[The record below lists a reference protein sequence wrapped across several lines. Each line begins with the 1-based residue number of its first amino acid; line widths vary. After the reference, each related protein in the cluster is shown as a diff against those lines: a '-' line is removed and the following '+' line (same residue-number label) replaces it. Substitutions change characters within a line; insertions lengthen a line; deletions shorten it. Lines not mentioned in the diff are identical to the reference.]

1 MHNGAAERPLRSRAR
16 ASLNFRSRR
25 ILDSL
30 RKRLLPLV
38 FPPSRGRRWVGPID
52 TIHSEWTAIFDPA
65 EDASGA
71 SDELVRLAL
80 SAAEIARTTN
90 LDALSEHASRE
101 RERTELPTWPGQ
113 HYRMLVGLA
122 EAWHAKNVVEIG
134 TSAGTSALSFIEAA
148 EVERVTTFDLVS
160 WSEFPFT
167 LLTESDFTS
176 KLEQR
181 LGDLADPTM
190 FEANAEL
197 FRDADMVFVD
207 GPKDGEFEYG
217 FIPRLLALEPSRPRL
232 LVFDDVRV
240 ISMMRLWRQFPLPKL
255 DVGSFGHWSGTGI
268 AIQSNA
274 CEWRPQTR

>member
-1 MHNGAAERPLRSRAR
+1 M
-16 ASLNFRSRR
+16 
-25 ILDSL
+25 DSDL
-30 RKRLLPLV
+30 
-38 FPPSRGRRWVGPID
+38 
-52 TIHSEWTAIFDPA
+52 DPA
-65 EDASGA
+65 EDASA
-71 SDELVRLAL
+71 RADELVRLAL

-90 LDALSEHASRE
+90 LDALSERDRESASGRSC
-101 RERTELPTWPGQ
+101 RPG
-113 HYRMLVGLA
+113 RASTIECLVGLA

-207 GPKDGEFEYG
+207 GPKDGEFEYR

-268 AIQSNA
+268 AIQSNV